1 MLAQLALAAIGLPVY
16 AARDPAAYFM
26 FTDDSGPVINILV
39 QPTNLRRLAFVLRF
53 LFFSI
58 RGTAPGRDASSPFT
72 YRSRRRSPPSNLDIM
87 KISITSLIHVTHAL
101 VPFCSFE
108 RERDNV

>member
-53 LFFSI
+53 LFFLFVEPRLDGTRPLLLRI
-58 RGTAPGRDASSPFT
+58 VRGAVRH
-72 YRSRRRSPPSNLDIM
+72 RRTL
-87 KISITSLIHVTHAL
+87 TL
-101 VPFCSFE
+101 
-108 RERDNV
+108 